1 MVGWV
6 IYCLRIIL
14 FSVLAKYRLIGRI
27 WTFQFIQDHPL
38 GLASRPFALGWYG
51 GGSGYLAH
59 CSFGLGEWDS
69 EPISLPLSVAPQPL
83 CTDCVGKGCN
93 SSCNGCYF
101 HVSAGKR
108 AN

>member
-1 MVGWV
+1 MGN
-6 IYCLRIIL
+6 ISLRIIL

-27 WTFQFIQDHPL
+27 WTFQLIQDHPL

-51 GGSGYLAH
+51 GAWVLYWAH
-59 CSFGLGEWDS
+59 HSFGLGEWDS
-69 EPISLPLSVAPQPL
+69 EPISLPPSVAPQPL
-83 CTDCVGKGCN
+83 CTDCVGKGYN

-101 HVSAGKR
+101 HVSAWKR

>member
-1 MVGWV
+1 MGN
-6 IYCLRIIL
+6 ISLKIIL
-14 FSVLAKYRLIGRI
+14 FSVLAKYKMIGRI

-51 GGSGYLAH
+51 GAWVLYWAH
-59 CSFGLGEWDS
+59 HSFELGEWDS
-69 EPISLPLSVAPQPL
+69 EPISLPPSVAPQSL
-83 CTDCVGKGCN
+83 CTDCVGKGYN

-101 HVSAGKR
+101 HVPAWKR